1 MIPAARSET
10 KNKFVGRPHYSFGI
24 VLRGAGEPQ
33 RGRADGPRQYFTEK
47 GEIRYLVEVLILFR
61 VE

>member
-1 MIPAARSET
+1 MIQATRSERR
-10 KNKFVGRPHYSFGI
+10 NKFVGHPHYSFGF

-33 RGRADGPRQYFTEK
+33 RGRADMHQQYFTTK